1 MNSADAGSSN
11 FAAIVVLALTMTGSD
26 VSAGL
31 PDAGAFASVTVDV
44 GFFSAGWSLS
54 RTAAVDRS
62 SVFAA
67 VADLALVA
75 AELVLD
81 EAGAG
86 SIDRLPVILSRPPK
100 PFGSAHASMLAC
112 GDKG

>member
-1 MNSADAGSSN
+1 MREPRSS
-11 FAAIVVLALTMTGSD
+11 LR
-26 VSAGL
+26 
-31 PDAGAFASVTVDV
+31 VTVDV
-44 GFFSAGWSLS
+44 GFFSAGWGLS

-62 SVFAA
+62 SALAA
-67 VADLALVA
+67 IVDLALVA

-81 EAGAG
+81 DAGAG
-86 SIDRLPVILSRPPK
+86 SIGRLAAILSRPPK